1 MKTKI
6 SIALAS
12 ILLLTTSCATVF
24 TRSKQSVL
32 IKSNPSGALIEINGV
47 EQGTTP
53 ANIELKKGFSGQIIT
68 LTKEGFKSHT
78 FTPATTFNPVSVVN
92 LLFLP
97 GFIID
102 AATGAMMK
110 YDPIFYEINLKPED
124 QQL

>member
-12 ILLLTTSCATVF
+12 ILLLTTSCATIF
-24 TRSKQSVL
+24 TGTKQTVL
-32 IKSNPSGALIEINGV
+32 VKSNPSGATIEVNGV
-47 EQGTTP
+47 ERGTTP
-53 ANIELKKGFSGQIIT
+53 ANIELKKGFNGQIIT
-68 LTKEGFKSHT
+68 LSKDGYKKHD
-78 FTPATTFNPVSVVN
+78 FTPSTTFNPVSLVN
-92 LLFLP
+92 LLILP

-124 QQL
+124 QQI